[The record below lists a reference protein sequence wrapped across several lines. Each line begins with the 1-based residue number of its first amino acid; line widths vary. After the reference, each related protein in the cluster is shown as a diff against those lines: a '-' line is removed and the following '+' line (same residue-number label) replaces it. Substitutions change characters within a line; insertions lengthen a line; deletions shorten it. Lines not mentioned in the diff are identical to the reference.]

1 MCMFLVH
8 IGRRIPV
15 LFLPSMRLG
24 AIIFTY
30 WGLLAAS
37 SVTYTE
43 LDTARCYSEDK
54 MGEWK

>member
-1 MCMFLVH
+1 MFLVH
-8 IGRRIPV
+8 IGAVPV
-15 LFLPSMRLG
+15 LFSTFYEIG
-24 AIIFTY
+24 GNHFTY